1 MDIKESVSKNLESKV
16 NVSNVKETDSLSTL
30 GLDSLDL
37 VEIMLQIEDEF
48 HIEFSSDEIVNLST
62 VQDVLDIIEKK
73 LK

>member
-1 MDIKESVSKNLESKV
+1 MDIKESVSRILESKV

>member
-1 MDIKESVSKNLESKV
+1 MDIKETVSKILEAKV
-16 NVSNVKETDSLSTL
+16 NVSNVKETDSLTSL

>member
-1 MDIKESVSKNLESKV
+1 MDIKESVSKILESKV